1 MRKHT
6 ASARSRI
13 VGWMML
19 LVGAAI
25 AAPTVA
31 ITVLWQA
38 QMDARVDEQLLHEV
52 DNLRAFAGK
61 GRGESGQPYTDG
73 AALLTDFMSNNL
85 PNREETYFSIVDG
98 RADRRSGVDPPIKL
112 DENPDVV
119 RKLAMLGST
128 KTQTGWL
135 DTSEGRVRY
144 GVVPVRV
151 AGDTRDV
158 RLVLIEFRDRQLAE
172 VRWVAKML
180 LATGLGALVF
190 AGMTSWLVAGRVL
203 APIRLVRQ
211 TAARISESDLTQ
223 RLDVRGHD
231 DVAALAHTFNRMLDR
246 LEQAF
251 TAQRRF
257 LDEVGHELRTPITV
271 IRGHLELMDGVP
283 AGGARGVGPSGWD
296 GSQVP
301 VLDSWQPWPEGIG
314 ELGEQDRAATRAL
327 VLDELDRM
335 SRIVDDLLTLAKAE
349 RPDFLSIGE
358 TNLTDLIVDVVAKAR
373 ALGNRHWRVA
383 AVAEATVLVDG
394 QRLTQGL
401 IQLAANAVRHTL
413 DGDLIE
419 MGSTVRDERIL
430 LWVRDTGPGVGPMDK
445 ERIFNRFAQ
454 ANLVG
459 TAKKT
464 GSGQAGTGIGLGL
477 AIVRE
482 IAEAHG
488 GTAWVEDA
496 QTGGARFVLDL
507 PAYYPWEEGQHA
519 SDSHSGGRS
528 GNRLFRG
535 KGLKGIWVRYLS
547 GG

>member
-1 MRKHT
+1 
-6 ASARSRI
+6 
-13 VGWMML
+13 MML

-25 AAPTVA
+25 AAPTVGL
-31 ITVLWQA
+31 IVVWQA
-38 QMDARVDEQLLHEV
+38 QLDAKLDEQLQREV
-52 DNLRAFAGK
+52 ANLRHFAK
-61 GRGESGQPYTDG
+61 HTDNNGQRWTDG
-73 AALLTDFMSNNL
+73 SVLLTRFMTTNL
-85 PNREETYFSIVDG
+85 PNREETFFSIVDG
-98 RADRRSGVDPPIKL
+98 RADRRSSVTPPLRL
-112 DENPDVV
+112 DNRPEVV
-119 RKLAMLGST
+119 RQLAALDNS

-135 DTSEGRVRY
+135 DTEKGRVRY

-151 AGDTRDV
+151 KGDPQDV
-158 RLVLIEFRDRQLAE
+158 RLVLIEFRDRQLVE
-172 VRWVAKML
+172 QRRLAKML

-190 AGMTSWLVAGRVL
+190 AGLASWVVAGRVL
-203 APIRLVRQ
+203 APVRLVRQ

-223 RLDVRGHD
+223 RLTVTGHD

-271 IRGHLELMDGVP
+271 VRGHLELMDGVTATGGGVRGGTPGGP
-283 AGGARGVGPSGWD
+283 AWEG
-296 GSQVP
+296 QVP
-301 VLDSWQPWPEGIG
+301 VLDAWSPWNGGPR
-314 ELGEQDRAATRAL
+314 ELGPEERAATRAL

-383 AVAEATVLVDG
+383 AVSEETVLVDG
-394 QRLTQGL
+394 QRLTQAL
-401 IQLAANAVRHTL
+401 IQLASNAVRHTL

-419 MGSTVRDERIL
+419 MGSTIRDDRVL

-454 ANLVG
+454 ANLIG
-459 TAKKT
+459 AAGKS
-464 GSGQAGTGIGLGL
+464 GSGRAGTGIGLGL

-482 IAEAHG
+482 IAEGHG

-507 PAYYPWEEGQHA
+507 PAYYPWEEGHHA
-519 SDSHSGGRS
+519 PDSHSGGRG

-535 KGLKGIWVRYLS
+535 KRLKGIWIRHLR

>member
-1 MRKHT
+1 
-6 ASARSRI
+6 
-13 VGWMML
+13 MML

-25 AAPTVA
+25 AAPTVGL
-31 ITVLWQA
+31 IVVWQA
-38 QMDARVDEQLLHEV
+38 QLDAKLDDQLQREV
-52 DNLRAFAGK
+52 ENLRHFANQ
-61 GRGESGQPYTDG
+61 RDQNGQKYTDG
-73 AALLTDFMSNNL
+73 SVLLMRFMTVNL
-85 PNREETYFSIVDG
+85 PNRDETFFSIVDG
-98 RADRRSGVDPPIKL
+98 RADRRSPKDPPLRL
-112 DENPDVV
+112 DNKPEVV
-119 RKLAMLGST
+119 GKLASLSGA

-135 DTSEGRVRY
+135 DTSKGRVRY

-151 AGDTRDV
+151 AGDTRDI
-158 RLVLIEFRDRQLAE
+158 RLVLLEFRDRQLSE
-172 VRWVAKML
+172 QRRLAKML

-190 AGMTSWLVAGRVL
+190 AGLASWLVAGRVL
-203 APIRLVRQ
+203 APVRLVRQ

-223 RLDVRGHD
+223 RLNVAGHD

-271 IRGHLELMDGVP
+271 VRGHLELMDGVT
-283 AGGARGVGPSGWD
+283 AGGVRGSAVWEG
-296 GSQVP
+296 QVP
-301 VLDSWQPWPEGIG
+301 VLDAWSPWNGGPR
-314 ELGEQDRAATRAL
+314 ELGPEDRAATRAL

-349 RPDFLSIGE
+349 RPDFLTMGE

-373 ALGNRHWRVA
+373 ALGSRHWRVA
-383 AVAEATVLVDG
+383 AVSEETVLVDG
-394 QRLTQGL
+394 QRLTQAL

-419 MGSTVRDERIL
+419 MGSTIRDDRVL

-454 ANLVG
+454 ANLIG
-459 TAKKT
+459 AAGKS
-464 GSGQAGTGIGLGL
+464 GSGRAGTGIGLGL

-507 PAYYPWEEGQHA
+507 PAYYPWEEGHHA
-519 SDSHSGGRS
+519 PDSHSGGRG

-535 KGLKGIWVRYLS
+535 KRLKGIWVRYLR

>member
-1 MRKHT
+1 VRTHT
-6 ASARSRI
+6 TSARSRI

-25 AAPTVA
+25 AAPTVGL
-31 ITVLWQA
+31 IVVWQA
-38 QMDARVDEQLLHEV
+38 QLDTKLDHQLQREV
-52 DNLRAFAGK
+52 QNLRNYAAHSDNN
-61 GRGESGQPYTDG
+61 GRPHTD
-73 AALLTDFMSNNL
+73 AAVLLTRFMTIHL
-85 PNREETYFSIVDG
+85 PSREETFFSIVDG
-98 RADRRSGVDPPIKL
+98 RADRRSPVDPPIRL
-112 DENPDVV
+112 DNQPDVV
-119 RKLAMLGST
+119 HELASLDGKRT
-128 KTQTGWL
+128 RTGWL
-135 DTSEGRVRY
+135 DTAKGRVRY
-144 GVVPVRV
+144 GVVPVHVR
-151 AGDTRDV
+151 GDTRDV
-158 RLVLIEFRDRQLAE
+158 RFVVIEFRDRQLVE
-172 VRWVAKML
+172 QQRLAKML

-190 AGMTSWLVAGRVL
+190 AGLASWMVAGRVL
-203 APIRLVRQ
+203 APVRLVRQ

-223 RLDVRGHD
+223 RLNVAGHD

-271 IRGHLELMDGVP
+271 VRGHLELMDGVA
-283 AGGARGVGPSGWD
+283 AGGPVRGGPGGPAWE
-296 GSQVP
+296 GQVP
-301 VLDSWQPWPEGIG
+301 VLDAWSPWNGGPRELSPE
-314 ELGEQDRAATRAL
+314 DRAATRAL

-349 RPDFLSIGE
+349 RPDFLTIGE

-383 AVAEATVLVDG
+383 AVSEETVLVDG
-394 QRLTQGL
+394 QRLTQAL

-413 DGDLIE
+413 DGDLVE
-419 MGSTVRDERIL
+419 MGSTIRDGRVL

-454 ANLVG
+454 ANLIG
-459 TAKKT
+459 AAGKS
-464 GSGQAGTGIGLGL
+464 GSGRAGTGIGLGL

-507 PAYYPWEEGQHA
+507 PAYYPWEEGHHA
-519 SDSHSGGRS
+519 PDSHSGGRG

-535 KGLKGIWVRYLS
+535 KRLKGIWIRHF
-547 GG
+547 GGG